1 MPVLPSSPLN
11 NVAFRD
17 AFANAAVGIAIVDLE
32 GRLLDANPALCRISG
47 YSAEELA
54 AIGCGVAADAE
65 GQR

>member
-1 MPVLPSSPLN
+1 MPVSPSSPLN
-11 NVAFRD
+11 NVAFRA

-54 AIGCGVAADAE
+54 VIGWRIGRRRRGA
-65 GQR
+65 G